1 MYGAKVALNQYIQ
14 YHSYRIPIHFSAQN
28 TIRQSDYIAFSEISR
43 RKGKKYEEVTIKQKQ
58 NFLSGIKMFCAY
70 TF

>member
-28 TIRQSDYIAFSEISR
+28 TIRQSDYIALSEISR
-43 RKGKKYEEVTIKQKQ
+43 RKEKKYEEVTIKQKQ
-58 NFLSGIKMFCAY
+58 FFLSGIKMFCAY